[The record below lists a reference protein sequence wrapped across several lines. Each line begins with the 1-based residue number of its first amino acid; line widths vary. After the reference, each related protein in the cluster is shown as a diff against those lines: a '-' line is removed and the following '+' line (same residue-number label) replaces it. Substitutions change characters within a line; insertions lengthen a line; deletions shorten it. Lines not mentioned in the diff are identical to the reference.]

1 MALTLAN
8 TGLGLSSRTNHQRDG
23 MDLTSELVRIVGG
36 RREGWWG
43 VVATALGDEEACQRT
58 KAALSRQALS
68 TGYEGAAS
76 SPTIVEHR
84 VQALAA
90 HDQRVLV
97 RLSRDWKQVTE
108 IGQSLMDP
116 EVDFWTAAWQTS
128 LRFLKSLGE

>member
-1 MALTLAN
+1 
-8 TGLGLSSRTNHQRDG
+8 
-23 MDLTSELVRIVGG
+23 
-36 RREGWWG
+36 
-43 VVATALGDEEACQRT
+43 
-58 KAALSRQALS
+58 
-68 TGYEGAAS
+68 GYEGAAS

-128 LRFLKSLGE
+128 LRFLKSLGEISDIRARALPRALAREFDVLFRPKAPTRIRSWEEARNTLLAAEDYDEI